1 MPALSEARSA
11 NASFS
16 TAYLPVALF
25 VGGTSGI
32 GRATAEAF
40 ARSTK
45 GHAHIVI
52 VGRNRQAGEAV
63 LASFPQAATS
73 RYEFVQCDV
82 SLMQNVHATA
92 AALRASLPKLNY
104 LMASPGL
111 MALSGRD
118 ETAEGIDK
126 KLAVDYYARWTFVK
140 ELVPLLRNAKDAGE
154 DAKVLTLLAAGEG
167 GNIDLDNLG
176 LKRGYSLPKAMEAAA
191 TYNDLMIEV
200 RNSMLTC
207 SKVADHSRYLQTFA
221 AQQPDMAFTH
231 MFPGL
236 VRTGLTK
243 PAHWALAPVWPV
255 MQALMYPFSISA
267 ADSAEYVLHAL
278 LEGEKGFFR
287 RGPQGQL
294 LKNEGK
300 GYFATEEAKTKLWDH
315 TVEATTVV

>member
-111 MALSGRD
+111 MTLSGRD

-191 TYNDLMIEV
+191 TYNDLMIE
-200 RNSMLTC
+200 
-207 SKVADHSRYLQTFA
+207 TFA